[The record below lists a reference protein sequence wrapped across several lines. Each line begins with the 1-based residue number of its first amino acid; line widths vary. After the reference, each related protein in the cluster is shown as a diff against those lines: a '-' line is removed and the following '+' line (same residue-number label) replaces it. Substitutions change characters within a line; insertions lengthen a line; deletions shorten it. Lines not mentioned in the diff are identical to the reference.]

1 MQSPGTQ
8 QFLRVH
14 NSRGRPALGI
24 LGALRALEA
33 AWSHRE
39 QGGGLAS
46 ANRRKEHGDPQG
58 FRGLGPF
65 SPVVQ
70 MEGLMPCKQGEECG
84 PRSTLILDSP
94 HLTLS
99 QGVCFHTHCLSL

>member
-1 MQSPGTQ
+1 MPVIAQLQ
-8 QFLRVH
+8 
-14 NSRGRPALGI
+14 GRPALGI

-33 AWSHRE
+33 AWSHKE

-65 SPVVQ
+65 SPVMQ
-70 MEGLMPCKQGEECG
+70 MEGLMPCEQGEECG